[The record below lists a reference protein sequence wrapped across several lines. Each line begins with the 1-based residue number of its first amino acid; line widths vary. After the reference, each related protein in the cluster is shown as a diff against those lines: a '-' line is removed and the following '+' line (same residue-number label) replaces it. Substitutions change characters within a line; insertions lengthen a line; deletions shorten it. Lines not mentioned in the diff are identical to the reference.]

1 MCFVYVRPRKWIEL
15 SDRAHVV
22 SLRKR
27 RRPFDSAARMLT
39 SNEAFQ
45 RREVVLK
52 HEGERVVK
60 METEEEESK
69 CETVQEKTD
78 LGTEKVNG
86 DSVNEK
92 PAASVEGEETGAV
105 HVKVEDG
112 EDTYGKKS
120 AEGSR
125 GVSKESEESG
135 RDDGVAGTMDEDAV
149 DGMAMKVDGDDKE
162 RKGGHKDNSN
172 SDETD
177 SNKTVTEEDQVEK
190 MDVKEEVKEPDDP
203 DIKQQVVVKD
213 TPEEREEVEKE
224 NIEKEQK
231 EVKNKE
237 MARGTIA
244 TKTTITTGRRIR
256 RKRQDLERI
265 VSTLLTSRKA
275 LLAKLKMS
283 SPKLD
288 ALMHSHMHQHVSP
301 RKRILREF
309 ERVTLDEANGGGS
322 SASSAAPNSSAGKRH
337 RARVHQ
343 NGNGGGIG
351 KSGTSSSTFFV
362 PSTGMLMGAPQSN
375 GNGHSQ
381 HSGSGSGSSK
391 LVNNGGGGS
400 KESSRSQTL
409 PPPSP
414 ASAAQQSTAASKPIS
429 SYSIIS
435 LLGHNS
441 SGGGGGN
448 NNNSHTHHSG
458 SPRPEALPENLHSA
472 HQQQNFASSQHQLH
486 MESVAAAKGMDL
498 LQYNKSLPPK
508 KKLSPPPTSCPPAS
522 SSSSS
527 ATALTS
533 NWSSPKATEPHHHRM
548 MRSPEMSPSPE
559 HGGRSAGG
567 GGAYKSATSSFHPYL
582 NVSNR
587 ASPSDDVV
595 SLNGGSRY
603 AHHHRSSPQQQ
614 FVRDRHLSGSS
625 PNSRYSPVHSSGNTN
640 GKNPP
645 AAHGAASPYSTSS
658 RPSPKSAT
666 SPLSSHYFSAL
677 NAVGTGAAATGH
689 SKANHHRSPSPAAGV
704 SDRSGDRF
712 LPQRRLIEED
722 RDRIGESELT
732 ALAIQQQQMEF
743 ERYAKFYGSAPHSML
758 GPGPP
763 PPHLM
768 MPGFEHMSEAAAAHL
783 IRPAGNSSAALM
795 NSLHQAAYLMYPPT
809 GSTSSG
815 SAGAP
820 GAPYLPPSTMP
831 YYQQY
836 MAAAAAAA
844 MYGRG
849 NPLWPYMAGG
859 GIPGPPGSPM
869 RMPPGLHH
877 SPQMMQQSPI
887 LGMGRDEGRGGFLER
902 GGRMSPS
909 SPLALRMG
917 GERREAAVRES
928 AMAMEQC
935 RDDPGK
941 WRGRE
946 IESKRER

>member
-1 MCFVYVRPRKWIEL
+1 
-15 SDRAHVV
+15 
-22 SLRKR
+22 
-27 RRPFDSAARMLT
+27 MLT

-52 HEGERVVK
+52 HAVELEEDGEKRVVK
-60 METEEEESK
+60 METEEEASK
-69 CETVQEKTD
+69 CEETVQEKTD

-92 PAASVEGEETGAV
+92 SAASVEGEVAGAAV

-112 EDTYGKKS
+112 EMDDAYEDKS
-120 AEGSR
+120 AEGSSD
-125 GVSKESEESG
+125 VPTESAA
-135 RDDGVAGTMDEDAV
+135 GVAEKMDEDAV
-149 DGMAMKVDGDDKE
+149 DGTTKVMDDDKE
-162 RKGGHKDNSN
+162 RKDNSN
-172 SDETD
+172 NDQTD
-177 SNKTVTEEDQVEK
+177 SNKTVTGEEQVEK
-190 MDVKEEVKEPDDP
+190 MDVKEEAKELEGPVGLHL
-203 DIKQQVVVKD
+203 KQQVAVKD
-213 TPEEREEVEKE
+213 TLDEREEAEKE

-237 MARGTIA
+237 MAGGMA
-244 TKTTITTGRRIR
+244 TTTPTTTGRRIR

-265 VSTLLTSRKA
+265 ISTLLTSRKA

-288 ALMHSHMHQHVSP
+288 ALMHSLMHQHVSP

-309 ERVTLDEANGGGS
+309 ERVTLDEASGGGS
-322 SASSAAPNSSAGKRH
+322 STSSTATNSSAGKRH

-343 NGNGGGIG
+343 NGNGAAIG

-381 HSGSGSGSSK
+381 HGGPGSGSSK

-400 KESSRSQTL
+400 KDSSRSQAL

-414 ASAAQQSTAASKPIS
+414 ASAAAQQSTASSKPIS

-441 SGGGGGN
+441 SGGGGGGGGGN
-448 NNNSHTHHSG
+448 SNSHNHHSG
-458 SPRPEALPENLHSA
+458 SPRPEATPENLHSA
-472 HQQQNFASSQHQLH
+472 HQQHNFASSQHQLH

-508 KKLSPPPTSCPPAS
+508 KKLSPPPTSCPS

-527 ATALTS
+527 STALAS
-533 NWSSPKATEPHHHRM
+533 NWSSSPKATDPHHHLM

-559 HGGRSAGG
+559 HGGRSAG

-587 ASPSDDVV
+587 ASPSDDIA

-614 FVRDRHLSGSS
+614 FARDRHLSGSS

-658 RPSPKSAT
+658 RPSPMSAT
-666 SPLSSHYFSAL
+666 SPLSSHYFPAL
-677 NAVGTGAAATGH
+677 NAAGTGAAATGH

-704 SDRSGDRF
+704 SDRPGDRF

-783 IRPAGNSSAALM
+783 IRPPGNSSAALM

-809 GSTSSG
+809 GATSSG
-815 SAGAP
+815 SAGGP
-820 GAPYLPPSTMP
+820 GAPYLPPSSMP

-849 NPLWPYMAGG
+849 NPLWPYMAAG

-887 LGMGRDEGRGGFLER
+887 LGMGREEGRSGFLER

-909 SPLALRMG
+909 SPLALRIG
-917 GERREAAVRES
+917 GERREVAVRES

-941 WRGRE
+941 WINGGGGHF
-946 IESKRER
+946 KCF